1 MKKKL
6 SKKNKILSK
15 KDKIFVKEIIKTGN
29 QTQAAKKAYGIK
41 KDDYAG
47 KKGSIQVRKG
57 KIKETIE
64 RYGDRFPDEM
74 LAEKHMELL
83 NQKQVAYFVFPKF
96 MDDEEITEKV
106 NSAGFEVIVIRFGE
120 KGKYA
125 FYSNSD
131 SNAKKAAIDMAY
143 KIKGSYAP
151 EKKTIELDEELLAAV
166 KNRVG
171 NILG

>member
-1 MKKKL
+1 MKKK
-6 SKKNKILSK
+6 KEILSK
-15 KDKIFVKEIIKTGN
+15 KDKVFVKEIIKTGN
-29 QTQAAKKAYGIK
+29 QTLAAKKAYGY
-41 KDDYAG
+41 KDNNVAG
-47 KKGSIQVRKG
+47 VMANRKLRNV
-57 KIKETIE
+57 KITEKIE

-83 NQKQVAYFVFPKF
+83 NQKQVAYFVFPKY
-96 MDDEEITEKV
+96 MDDDEIEEKV
-106 NSAGFEVIVIRFGE
+106 NAAGFEIIVIRFGE

-151 EKKTIELDEELLAAV
+151 EKKKLELDDELMEAV
-166 KNRVG
+166 RNRVG